1 MYPSWADVLAVIMR
15 TVYFNISQH
24 GHISKT
30 SIGNLTPGSV
40 YKCSCH
46 TSHSSRSFLPQDSGF
61 PSGST
66 LLLPLFCTT
75 RASAHSPHHTERR
88 ADSTHSHTHKET
100 TQGKETKQER
110 ENHEGE
116 INMGDEKLNA
126 QIGSL
131 TKKKQKKLK
140 MIWIGTEKSES
151 SWRLTSLFFLVPFY
165 F

>member
-131 TKKKQKKLK
+131 TKKNKKLK

>member
-131 TKKKQKKLK
+131 TKKKKKKIKNDLDRHWK
-140 MIWIGTEKSES
+140 KWK
-151 SWRLTSLFFLVPFY
+151 
-165 F
+165 

>member
-131 TKKKQKKLK
+131 TKKKKIKNDLDRHWKKWK
-140 MIWIGTEKSES
+140 
-151 SWRLTSLFFLVPFY
+151 
-165 F
+165 